1 MTKLSFVSLALV
13 ALGLGCFR
21 SRGMESDTDA
31 GRCFLPSGMVCC
43 SSAGPVDSPGGPC
56 PFQCPVG
63 TSMVRGFECA
73 FGDGGVPSDGGFPI
87 DAGPACEPRRA
98 DWTCL
103 VESFLAPANE
113 PFELPVTFDT
123 CGCCPSTTC
132 GVEVDRGAQVLRLSS
147 GLCNDDVCDCAGCNA
162 PTARCAV
169 PPLPRGDWTVEV
181 NGAPAFVLPVEEEIS
196 LVPPPPACVRYAA
209 PDVSCE
215 PSDPLD
221 AQPEPTSEV
230 CIAQVPTSSRLVA
243 RLVNDCGGC
252 ASEGTCTAVV
262 TERFTDDLPPGGEI
276 RLSPTRYFSACGGAC
291 PPVCIETERECPLP
305 TLIPGGFYRV
315 YVHDELV
322 LSFTEGD
329 LGEDPSVGACGTT
342 AP

>member
-1 MTKLSFVSLALV
+1 MTKLSFVSLALLV
-13 ALGLGCFR
+13 FAFGCFR
-21 SRGMESDTDA
+21 SRGADDPVDGGLCAIPDGFVCCAGFGPVASPPGACPFRCPDRTRLVPSSECVDPLDGGLPRDVGPIGDA
-31 GRCFLPSGMVCC
+31 GL
-43 SSAGPVDSPGGPC
+43 
-56 PFQCPVG
+56 
-63 TSMVRGFECA
+63 
-73 FGDGGVPSDGGFPI
+73 
-87 DAGPACEPRRA
+87 ACEPRRA

-103 VESFLAPANE
+103 ESFLAPANE

-132 GVEVDRGAQVLRLSS
+132 GVDVDPDARVLRLTS
-147 GLCNDDVCDCAGCNA
+147 GLCNDDVCDCVGCNA
-162 PTARCAV
+162 PTARCAI
-169 PPLPRGDWTVEV
+169 PAIPRGDWRVEV

-196 LVPPPPACVRYAA
+196 LIPPPPACVRYAA
-209 PDVSCE
+209 PESSCE
-215 PSDPLD
+215 ATDPLD
-221 AQPEPTSEV
+221 SQPEPTSEV
-230 CIAQVPTSSRLVA
+230 CIARAPSSAGLVA

-305 TLIPGGFYRV
+305 TLLPGGFYRV

-322 LSFTEGD
+322 LSFNEGD
-329 LGEDPSVGACGTT
+329 LGEDPSVGACGTV